1 MKSTTFQSGE
11 CGCTL
16 FDPAKYYAHP
26 ISALWGGAKK
36 SEKRTQKKKQNGG
49 EGCALQD
56 DGKVV
61 SAAQQR
67 GAVLYGG
74 KGKAKKAKTTKRKA
88 HKGGAN
94 SLIPTTPSTP
104 NMLNGQGPFTDSNP
118 NWKQAGTGSG
128 LGEAVYKLNAEQMT
142 MNKGLG
148 YETSGGARKTKAKK
162 ATTTKRKQKG
172 GEEFAQDKLNN
183 LDKLIDQIG
192 SGKGKKKSAKATK
205 GKKKTQ
211 RGGGSD
217 FLMVHNSRGPINYP
231 TMSPEKF
238 RLFTQTGD
246 YLTNQ
251 QLMDMPLSSPMFNE
265 AAPRG
270 YNYYCPY

>member
-36 SEKRTQKKKQNGG
+36 RNQKKQKGG

-56 DGKVV
+56 DGNVV
-61 SAAQQR
+61 TAAQQR

-74 KGKAKKAKTTKRKA
+74 KKKTKSRKQ
-88 HKGGAN
+88 KGGES

-104 NMLNGQGPFTDSNP
+104 EMLSGQGPFTDPNP
-118 NWKQAGTGSG
+118 LWKQAGTGSG
-128 LGEAVYKLNAEQMT
+128 LGQPVHKMNAEQIT

-148 YETSGGARKTKAKK
+148 YETSGGARKTTKRKTSAKK
-162 ATTTKRKQKG
+162 TTKPRKQKG
-172 GEEFAQDKLNN
+172 GEEFPQDKLNI
-183 LDKLIDQIG
+183 LEDKINQLG
-192 SGKGKKKSAKATK
+192 SGKSKAKKTTKKAAPKKTT
-205 GKKKTQ
+205 KKTQ

-238 RLFTQTGD
+238 NIFTKTGQ